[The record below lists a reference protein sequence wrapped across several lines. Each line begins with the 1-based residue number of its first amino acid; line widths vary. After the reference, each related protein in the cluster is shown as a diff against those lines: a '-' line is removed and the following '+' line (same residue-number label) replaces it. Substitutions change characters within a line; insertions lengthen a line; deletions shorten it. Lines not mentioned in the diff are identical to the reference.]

1 MTMSAKDSITKEYLR
16 KENIKLEKQN
26 EQDVSAK
33 RKCIKEITGWSVKDT
48 SLNTRQPTCI

>member
-1 MTMSAKDSITKEYLR
+1 MSAKDSITKEYLR

-33 RKCIKEITGWSVKDT
+33 RKCRKEITG
-48 SLNTRQPTCI
+48 